1 MSHREIPTVSPNA
14 ISGLHQPQRI
24 IAIFAVLSAMSL
36 VVLDA
41 GMVNVALPSMARSL
55 NATPAMSILAVTA
68 YQTGLI
74 MALLPSAAL
83 GERFGYRRVFVS
95 GVCVFTTASMLCAAS
110 SSLPWLV
117 AARTMQGLGGSAV
130 MALGIALL
138 RFTVPSGRV
147 GAAISWNALTVA
159 LSSAASPA
167 IGAFLLSSADWHWL
181 FLVNIP
187 LGAVT
192 LLSSRALPLAATNA
206 RVIDSTSVLLNGVAF
221 GLLVLATELIVSCT
235 LASAL
240 FLALS
245 TYAFI
250 ALVRREKPKAA
261 PMIPLDL
268 LHIPSFRLSVIA
280 SICCFAGQT
289 AGLAALPF
297 YLQHDLGQSPLM
309 VGLYMTTWPL
319 AVALTALAAGYL
331 SDRMNSAWLSSAGGI
346 CLAVGLAGSAL
357 WALHGNPRPLI
368 PLTIL
373 CGIGFGLFQT
383 PNNRNLFLSAPLERS
398 GAAGGMQGTA
408 RLSGQLAG
416 AVLLTLLFSV
426 ASVRLA
432 PRFGLGVGALLAL
445 AAAISSFLR
454 ASPTPPNHSRERI
467 RT

>member
-1 MSHREIPTVSPNA
+1 MSRREFLAVSPHTSA
-14 ISGLHQPQRI
+14 GLAQPQRA

-41 GMVNVALPSMARSL
+41 GMVNVALPSMAQSL
-55 NATPAMSILAVTA
+55 NVTPAMSILAVTA

-74 MALLPSAAL
+74 MGLLPSAAL
-83 GERFGYRRVFVS
+83 GQRFGYRRVFV
-95 GVCVFTTASMLCAAS
+95 GGICIFTTASILCAAS
-110 SSLPWLV
+110 SSLPWLI
-117 AARTMQGLGGSAV
+117 AARTLQGLGGSAV
-130 MALGIALL
+130 MALGVALL
-138 RFTVPSGRV
+138 RFTVPPDRV
-147 GAAISWNALTVA
+147 GAAIGWNALTVA

-167 IGAFLLSSADWHWL
+167 IGALLLSSASWHWL

-187 LGAVT
+187 LGAAT
-192 LLSSRALPLAATNA
+192 LVSSRVLPLTAATA
-206 RVIDSTSVLLNGVAF
+206 QIIDSTSVLLNGLAF
-221 GLLVLATELIVSCT
+221 VLLVLAAELIVSCT

-245 TYAFI
+245 AYAFV

-289 AGLAALPF
+289 AGLVALPF
-297 YLQHDLGQSPLM
+297 YLQHALGQSALM
-309 VGLYMTTWPL
+309 IGLYMTTWPL
-319 AVALTALAAGYL
+319 AVAVTALAAGYL
-331 SDRMNSAWLSSAGGI
+331 SDRIHTAWLSSAGGI
-346 CLAVGLAGSAL
+346 CLAVGLAGSAVWPL
-357 WALHGNPRPLI
+357 QGDPRPLI
-368 PLTIL
+368 PFTIL

-383 PNNRNLFLSAPLERS
+383 PNNRNLFLSAPLARS

-408 RLSGQLAG
+408 RLSGQLAA

-426 ASVRLA
+426 ASMQLA
-432 PRFGLGVGALLAL
+432 PRFGLGIGAALAL
-445 AAAISSFLR
+445 AAAITSLLR
-454 ASPTPPNHSRERI
+454 ASMIAPNHPIERH